1 MITPSSF
8 STPSVPSV
16 APVLPD
22 ASAPAGTAVPL
33 TPALRV
39 VQMLRKVIRAIDL
52 DSHRLEHRHGVT
64 APQLLVLATVR
75 DHSGLGIGDVA
86 RLVQLSPS
94 TVVGI
99 IDRLEERA
107 LLERRR
113 DAVDRRRIQLVL
125 LPKGRTV
132 LDAGPKPLQ
141 AALIARFERLPA
153 DDQARMLA
161 ALDQLTDLLH
171 ANDIDAAPVLAIGPL
186 DPTQTGIA

>member
-22 ASAPAGTAVPL
+22 ASAPAGTPAPL

-39 VQMLRKVIRAIDL
+39 VHMLRKVIRAIDL

-171 ANDIDAAPVLAIGPL
+171 ANDIDAAPVLAVGPL

>member
-22 ASAPAGTAVPL
+22 ASAPAGTPAPL

>member
-22 ASAPAGTAVPL
+22 ASAPAGTAAPL

>member
-171 ANDIDAAPVLAIGPL
+171 ANDIDAAPVLAVGPL

>member
-1 MITPSSF
+1 MVNPPSF
-8 STPSVPSV
+8 STVSSELVPPGISH
-16 APVLPD
+16 PN
-22 ASAPAGTAVPL
+22 APAVTPTAL
-33 TPALRV
+33 APALRV

-75 DHSGLGIGDVA
+75 DHTGLGIGDVA

-99 IDRLEERA
+99 IDRLEERV

-113 DAVDRRRIQLVL
+113 DAVDRRRIQLAL

-132 LDAGPKPLQ
+132 LAAVPKPLQ

-161 ALDQLTDLLH
+161 ALNQLTDLLQ
-171 ANDIDAAPVLAIGPL
+171 ANDIDAAPVLAVGPL
-186 DPTQTGIA
+186 DPTQPGIP